1 MTNTTIQ
8 QLQEHLIKRV
18 QSTTDVDKLIRFLIF
33 LDELPISE
41 DSAKRIFRPLR
52 KGISLEQLK
61 KEQHSKGTN
70 WANSITFAKTLNGI
84 LLTPN

>member
-33 LDELPISE
+33 LDELPN
-41 DSAKRIFRPLR
+41 FRR
-52 KGISLEQLK
+52 
-61 KEQHSKGTN
+61 
-70 WANSITFAKTLNGI
+70 
-84 LLTPN
+84 